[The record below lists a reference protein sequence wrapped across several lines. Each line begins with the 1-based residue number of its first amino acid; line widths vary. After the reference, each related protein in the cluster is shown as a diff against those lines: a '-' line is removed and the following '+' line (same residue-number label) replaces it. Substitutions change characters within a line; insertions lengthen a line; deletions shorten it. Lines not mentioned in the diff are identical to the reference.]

1 MKSGSEGGGLA
12 PNPIPAGDAEL
23 FTKTL
28 LSPPPPLSLG
38 TAFRGG
44 IRGTGGGHRG
54 KKKKEN
60 CPRLLPLSTAAS
72 RRLGARTALRRAGG
86 GTQDLRAGLPPR
98 HRPPTAQLP
107 QRGRTMGPEGL
118 GGAGGGGPEAQ
129 SLSLTTGGVL
139 QAGRAPRPQTYEA
152 GALEGTS
159 GPGCCP
165 QLLSVSLHPPPATAQ
180 PRQAVP
186 VQGVQAG
193 ARERPRGGADLPPDR
208 RAPACPAAQTAPF
221 RGMHWNGGG
230 GYPPPPAPGR
240 PAHAQ
245 SVSP

>member
-1 MKSGSEGGGLA
+1 
-12 PNPIPAGDAEL
+12 
-23 FTKTL
+23 
-28 LSPPPPLSLG
+28 
-38 TAFRGG
+38 
-44 IRGTGGGHRG
+44 
-54 KKKKEN
+54 
-60 CPRLLPLSTAAS
+60 
-72 RRLGARTALRRAGG
+72 
-86 GTQDLRAGLPPR
+86 
-98 HRPPTAQLP
+98 
-107 QRGRTMGPEGL
+107 MGPEGL

-193 ARERPRGGADLPPDR
+193 ARERPRGGADLHLG
-208 RAPACPAAQTAPF
+208 CI
-221 RGMHWNGGG
+221 GMGGG
-230 GYPPPPAPGR
+230 VPPPPRSRAPS
-240 PAHAQ
+240 PCPV
-245 SVSP
+245 SVPLTTTASPNGICNRQ